1 MQYIGHRAIQ
11 ANVTSSTLQSSNFK
25 MQLSIIFTPLIITLA
40 SSKKAANAL
49 DTR

>member
-11 ANVTSSTLQSSNFK
+11 ANVTSSALQSSNFK
-25 MQLSIIFTPLIITLA
+25 KQLGIIFTPLIITLA
-40 SSKKAANAL
+40 SSKQAL